1 MCFHA
6 CRTRANAY
14 VPALVSCAGWPI
26 FGYRRKSYLIIS
38 GAVGSVSWFCM
49 AVLVNDLWFG
59 FVCMLLS
66 SMAMSVSNVIAEA
79 MLVEKSRGQ
88 TQEFASQLQ
97 AFVHGA
103 QAVGGIIAAYF
114 GGFLLGYLADR
125 HMFMLCCLF
134 PMTLVLVAMM
144 VVEERFV
151 GDVTAIRADMKVCAC
166 MCCVCV
172 CVCIHKYIHTY

>member
-49 AVLVNDLWFG
+49 AVLVNDVWFG

-88 TQEFASQLQ
+88 TQE
-97 AFVHGA
+97 
-103 QAVGGIIAAYF
+103 YF